1 MKATLPSVLDYAL
14 GKVAKFFLFLFS
26 LFFDIN
32 TTNIYINAG
41 VITGVITINI

>member
-32 TTNIYINAG
+32 TTKIYLNARTLQA
-41 VITGVITINI
+41 VIIINI